1 MATSLIGVS
10 DRELVD
16 GLTRLVSKEQ
26 KYLHQIILHF
36 AEFDRRR
43 LYAELGYT
51 SLFDYAT
58 RGLGYSNSSAQR
70 RVKAARAVN
79 AVPEVYDCIESGM
92 LSLKVL
98 EVVAEAISGGNGKEL
113 LMEVC
118 GKTRDEALRVVSRFH
133 PIQSWRLTDSIVPIT
148 VTRAPVTEA
157 AGRTKPEENNNY
169 FRAEVITDLVRDSGK
184 LEVDEKYRIAFTAGA
199 EFKQKLERVRELVS
213 GADCSS
219 DTEAVLERALDEYIK
234 RHAPEERIRR
244 RQEKAQRKA
253 KAVGKRV
260 FKSLEQLRKVSGA
273 VVASMPEAERDPI
286 NRRFIGAAQRDEI
299 LQRDGH
305 CCSYVS
311 PDGTQCGSRLGLEID
326 HIIPWACGGRSD
338 PGNLR
343 TVCKTHNLMFARKIF
358 GDQHVEMVI
367 QERKRNSGE
376 MAAVFADRLPV
387 LDPAERMLFG

>member
-169 FRAEVITDLVRDSGK
+169 FRAEVITDLVW
-184 LEVDEKYRIAFTAGA
+184 
-199 EFKQKLERVRELVS
+199 
-213 GADCSS
+213 
-219 DTEAVLERALDEYIK
+219 
-234 RHAPEERIRR
+234 
-244 RQEKAQRKA
+244 
-253 KAVGKRV
+253 
-260 FKSLEQLRKVSGA
+260 
-273 VVASMPEAERDPI
+273 DPA
-286 NRRFIGAAQRDEI
+286 NRRFIGAALRDEI
-299 LQRDGH
+299 LERDGH

-311 PDGTQCGSRLGLEID
+311 PDGIRCGSRSGLEID
-326 HIIPWACGGRSD
+326 HIIPWACGGRSE

-367 QERKRNSGE
+367 QERKQNSGG
-376 MAAVFADRLPV
+376 MDAVFADRLPV